1 MTFHLAQCSYHHS
14 FTFYGNQITQHVLKF
29 KCIFDDISKMH
40 VRHYFMYHVNRSLHQ
55 YRASLVYIKIARNKS
70 LEITI
75 AWTAVTSFVWA
86 PLDTLLRAK
95 HDMVKLAKVCIAMSA
110 YTGKALTV
118 ECCLNVALLKTVRQK
133 TKNLSIQKSFHSKFL
148 ETIAVIVS
156 IMVISYTPLMI
167 ALNIA
172 A

>member
-1 MTFHLAQCSYHHS
+1 
-14 FTFYGNQITQHVLKF
+14 
-29 KCIFDDISKMH
+29 
-40 VRHYFMYHVNRSLHQ
+40 MYHINRSLHQ

-75 AWTAVTSFVWA
+75 AWAAVTSFVWA

-110 YTGKALTV
+110 YTGKTLTV

-133 TKNLSIQKSFHSKFL
+133 KKICPYKNHFTQNFWKQ
-148 ETIAVIVS
+148 
-156 IMVISYTPLMI
+156 
-167 ALNIA
+167 
-172 A
+172 